1 MTEREGHMGLLDGK
15 VALVTG
21 GGNGIG
27 RASAVRFAEEGATG
41 VVVADVLDGPATET
55 VALVEGAGVSAVAV
69 HLDASSRDDNKAA
82 VAAAVDRYG
91 RLDVVVTAAGIS
103 TPDYLSGDR
112 DNARKTIL
120 SAMDHFGKPWEPL
133 LDLSVDDFQRVLDVN
148 LTGTLL
154 ALQAGAAHMVE
165 AGTKG
170 SIITLAS
177 ILAKHADGPLPYNV
191 SKAGVWMMTKVAA
204 RALAPVGIRVN
215 AIGPGYIETNMTAMF
230 GEVEGVLDAFL
241 TQIPMGRLGTATEV
255 AEAAVFLA
263 SDRSSYFTGE
273 ILHPDGGFYTD

>member
-1 MTEREGHMGLLDGK
+1 MGELDGK
-15 VALVTG
+15 VAAITG

-27 RASAVRFAEEGATG
+27 RATAVRFAEEGAVG
-41 VVVADVLDGPATET
+41 VVVADLLDEPAAET
-55 VALVEGAGVSAVAV
+55 VALVEAAGGTAVAV
-69 HLDASSRDDNKAA
+69 HLDATSRADNEAM
-82 VAAAVDRYG
+82 VAAAVEHFG

-103 TPDYLSGDR
+103 TPDYRSGDK
-112 DNARKTIL
+112 DIARKTIL
-120 SAMDHFGKPWEPL
+120 SAMDNFGTPWQPL

-154 ALQAGAAHMVE
+154 ALQAGATQMVDSQ
-165 AGTKG
+165 TKG

-204 RALAPVGIRVN
+204 RALAPTGVRVN
-215 AIGPGYIETNMTAMF
+215 AIGPGYIDTNMTAMF
-230 GEVEGVLDAFL
+230 GEVAGVLDAFL
-241 TQIPMGRLGTATEV
+241 TQIPMGRLGMPVEV
-255 AEAAVFLA
+255 ADTAVFLA

-273 ILHPDGGFYTD
+273 LLHPDGGYYTD

>member
-1 MTEREGHMGLLDGK
+1 MGLLDGK

-27 RASAVRFAEEGATG
+27 RASAVRFAEEGAAG
-41 VVVADVLDGPATET
+41 VVVADVLDGPASET
-55 VALVEGAGVSAVAV
+55 VALVEGAGGAAVAV
-69 HLDASSRDDNKAA
+69 HLDATSREDNEAA
-82 VAAAVDRYG
+82 VATAVERFG

-103 TPDYLSGDR
+103 TPDYRSGDR
-112 DNARKTIL
+112 DLARKTIL
-120 SAMDHFGKPWEPL
+120 SAMDHLGTPWQPL

-154 ALQAGAAHMVE
+154 AVQAGASHMVE
-165 AGTKG
+165 AGTRG

-177 ILAKHADGPLPYNV
+177 ILAKHGDGPLPYNV
-191 SKAGVWMMTKVAA
+191 SKAGVWMLTKVAA
-204 RALAPVGIRVN
+204 RALAPVGVRVN
-215 AIGPGYIETNMTAMF
+215 AIGPGYIDTNMTAMF

-273 ILHPDGGFYTD
+273 LLHPDGGFYTD